1 MGVADAEADRASAG
15 TADGRADA
23 LANRLVFASGAC
35 WIDVCCVPPET
46 PRMIPRVRPSA
57 IGTAS
62 GTARR
67 AARLRG

>member
-1 MGVADAEADRASAG
+1 MTGGIAAGRAVARASG
-15 TADGRADA
+15 E
-23 LANRLVFASGAC
+23 VFACGAC

-46 PRMIPRVRPSA
+46 PRMIPRVKPSA

-62 GTARR
+62 GTAKR